1 LIGDDIPKFLSGR
14 SYLVYELG
22 DEKGVEENESCL
34 SLVGEENPLLGE
46 EKELLV
52 SCDGNGSSRH
62 GNLFLFKGVVEP
74 VGVDPK
80 PSYGGVSLPKPV
92 RLWVFDDKDIGSD
105 KGFGR
110 GERRET
116 ESVRDLTGGI

>member
-1 LIGDDIPKFLSGR
+1 MIGDIPKFLSGR
-14 SYLVYELG
+14 SYLLYELG

-34 SLVGEENPLLGE
+34 SLVGDENPLLGE

-74 VGVDPK
+74 VGVEPK
-80 PSYGGVSLPKPV
+80 PS
-92 RLWVFDDKDIGSD
+92 
-105 KGFGR
+105 
-110 GERRET
+110 
-116 ESVRDLTGGI
+116 